1 MIVRRLLTTE
11 SKRNIKEVFKTNPV
25 YRTIN
30 AAYKEQES
38 QMKTLRFSPEEIW
51 VNCFIGFDHILKNR
65 DSIAEVTFLM
75 WHDIFCE
82 LRDDAKEASRE
93 FEENE
98 LKTATSCIL
107 YSIISCMLASGD
119 MEMIKYTDLLSA
131 QISMQSDLPT
141 ICLPFINHIEDNFLS
156 YIQKYISTGKY
167 ISNKLVSPK
176 SYADPIN
183 PIYTPQERIK
193 AKVGVLKRLEFMK
206 GYLPDSETLIMTSS
220 NFNTMIEAAEFL
232 IENDVVKKQETK
244 LHTNMPVAHLR
255 YTFYLVYK
263 NEGKSVGR
271 EKWLEFLGETF
282 AQMQDNKAS
291 IKNHFSDIPKGYNIY
306 SKQKKK
312 K

>member
-1 MIVRRLLTTE
+1 
-11 SKRNIKEVFKTNPV
+11 
-25 YRTIN
+25 
-30 AAYKEQES
+30 
-38 QMKTLRFSPEEIW
+38 
-51 VNCFIGFDHILKNR
+51 
-65 DSIAEVTFLM
+65 M

-131 QISMQSDLPT
+131 QISMQSNLPT

-156 YIQKYISTGKY
+156 YIQRYISTGKY

-244 LHTNMPVAHLR
+244 L
-255 YTFYLVYK
+255 
-263 NEGKSVGR
+263 
-271 EKWLEFLGETF
+271 EFLGETF